1 MRGSHVLKIFD
12 DAGLEHLSSSE
23 LVITIR
29 TAKENM

>member
-1 MRGSHVLKIFD
+1 MRGTTVLKIFD

-29 TAKENM
+29 TAKKSM